1 VVAIVSFW
9 DERKL
14 LVFVSLIIVAS
25 LAMLFEINAARAD
38 QRTLSDEL
46 VTTVLVPIEN
56 AVTQTTSAVAAEFW
70 NLVHANQ
77 MAARNAA
84 LQRKVQELAARNQ
97 RLEERASEN
106 LELRRMLGLTLT
118 TPKSPIAADVVGY
131 TPESARREIAI
142 DRGWR
147 DGVRRDAVVVNGDG
161 LVGHVIDASAHDAHV
176 LLIIDPT
183 SNVPAY
189 LRDARSWG
197 IATGTW
203 QHIRMK
209 YIGQDVAVRPGDLVM
224 TGQGDVYPGGITIG
238 TVLEVD
244 RKDNALYQSA
254 VVQPAVNFGA
264 VTHVLVLPKS

>member
-14 LVFVSLIIVAS
+14 LVFVALIILAS
-25 LAMLFEINAARAD
+25 VAMLFEINAARAD
-38 QRTLSDEL
+38 QRTLTDEL
-46 VTTVLVPIEN
+46 VTTILSPVES
-56 AVTQTTSAVAAEFW
+56 AVTQTASAIAIEFE
-70 NLVHANQ
+70 NLSHAGQ
-77 MAARNAA
+77 MASQNAQ
-84 LQRKVQELAARNQ
+84 LERKVQELAVRNE
-97 RLEERASEN
+97 RLKDRAAEN
-106 LELRRMLGLTLT
+106 AELRRMLGLALTL
-118 TPKSPIAADVVGY
+118 PRSPLAADVVGY
-131 TPESARREIAI
+131 APEGSRREIEI

-147 DGVRRDAVVVNGDG
+147 DGVRRDAVIVNGDG
-161 LVGHVIDASAHDAHV
+161 LVGRVIDTSAHNAHV

-209 YIGQDVAVRPGDLVM
+209 YIGQDVKVQAGDSVI
-224 TGQGDVYPGGITIG
+224 TGQGEVYPAGITIG

-254 VVQPAVNFGA
+254 VVQPAVNFDA
-264 VTHVLVLPKS
+264 LTHVLVLRKT